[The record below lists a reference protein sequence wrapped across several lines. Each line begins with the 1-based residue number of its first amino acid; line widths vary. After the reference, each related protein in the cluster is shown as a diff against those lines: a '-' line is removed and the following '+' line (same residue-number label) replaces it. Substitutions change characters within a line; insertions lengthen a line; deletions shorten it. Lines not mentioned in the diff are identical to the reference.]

1 MYLLINNTQYPVA
14 RRRVTSQYVVY
25 SEVNTEPESLSG
37 VIQMY
42 SNEGFLLSE
51 DNVSDYLRHTYQAPT
66 YGEEGEILSYGILT
80 LTNLP
85 EPEPLPE
92 SEPVKPEWHA
102 TQAQMD
108 AAVRLASAQVMTM
121 SLTADETIEVAA
133 LYPEWTLGAYE
144 VGDIRLAPYED
155 THQPWKCRQAHDT
168 TTYPDITPTG
178 TAWRTFWIPFHGT
191 TPETAQPWIAPS
203 GAHDQYETG
212 EMMIWTD
219 GTIKR
224 ATMPTVY
231 TPDEYPQAWEDVQ
244 DE

>member
-14 RRRVTSQYVVY
+14 RRRVTSQSVVY

-85 EPEPLPE
+85 EPEPQPE
-92 SEPVKPEWHA
+92 PEPVKPEWHA
-102 TQAQMD
+102 SQAQMD
-108 AAVRLASAQVMTM
+108 AAVKLASAQVMTM
-121 SLTADETIEVAA
+121 SLTPDETIEVAP
-133 LYPEWTLGAYE
+133 LYPEWTKGAYE
-144 VGDIRLAPYED
+144 VGDIRIALE
-155 THQPWKCRQAHDT
+155 QPWKCRQAHDT
-168 TTYPDITPTG
+168 ETYPDITPEG

-191 TPETAQPWIAPS
+191 TKETALPWVAPTM
-203 GAHDQYETG
+203 AEDQYKQG
-212 EMMIWTD
+212 EMMVWTD
-219 GTIKR
+219 EKVYR
-224 ATMPTVY
+224 AKMDTAY
-231 TPDEYPQAWEDVQ
+231 SSEEYAQAWEVVQ

>member
-14 RRRVTSQYVVY
+14 RRRVTSQSVVY

-85 EPEPLPE
+85 EPEPQPE
-92 SEPVKPEWHA
+92 PEPVEPKWHA

-108 AAVRLASAQVMTM
+108 AAVRLASMSVMTM
-121 SLTADETIEVAA
+121 SLTPDETIEVAA
-133 LYPEWTLGAYE
+133 LYPEWTLGTYH
-144 VGDIRLAPYED
+144 VGDIRLAQYED
-155 THQPWKCRQAHDT
+155 SLQPWKCRQDHDT
-168 TTYPDITPTG
+168 TTYPDITPDG

-191 TPETAQPWIAPS
+191 TKDIAQPWIAPTMAEDMYKS
-203 GAHDQYETG
+203 G

-224 ATMPTVY
+224 ATQNTNFSPE
-231 TPDEYPQAWEDVQ
+231 EYPQAWEDVQ